1 MIMTGDQKE
10 KLKNL
15 LEESE
20 VLFDEPMK
28 LHTTFRIGGNAECFV
43 RIQNIEELSALVE
56 FCRREDLPF
65 FFIGKGSNLLVS
77 DNGIAGVVATFGD
90 GMSDIIVKDD
100 MIIAE
105 GGASLSAVASHAL
118 QKGLTGFEFAAGIPG
133 SVGGAV
139 RMNAGAYGGEMSQVV
154 GWVRVL
160 TPDGNIKTILG
171 AHLEFGYR
179 TSILKDVP
187 YIVLS
192 CGIQLMPGDEKQIR
206 ITMLELGARRREK
219 QPLEYPSAGS
229 TFKRPEGYFA
239 GKLIEEAGC
248 RGLSVGGAKVSEKHC
263 GFIINE
269 NDATAKDVSQLIEE
283 VRKRV
288 YENSGILLEPEIIF
302 MGE

>member
-1 MIMTGDQKE
+1 MTEDQKK
-10 KLKNL
+10 KLTHL

-20 VLFDEPMK
+20 IVFDEPMSA
-28 LHTTFRIGGNAECFV
+28 HTTFRIGGNAECFV
-43 RIQNIEELSALVE
+43 RAQNTEEIAALAD
-56 FCRREDLPF
+56 FCRREEIPF
-65 FFIGKGSNLLVS
+65 FFMGKGSNLLVS
-77 DNGIAGVVATFGD
+77 DAGIAGVVATFGEK
-90 GMSDIIVKDD
+90 MSDIIVKED
-100 MIIAE
+100 MIVAE

-154 GWVRVL
+154 AWVRVL

-192 CGIQLMPGDEKQIR
+192 CGIQLSPGDEKEIR
-206 ITMLELGARRREK
+206 LTMLELGARRREK

-229 TFKRPEGYFA
+229 TFKRPEGAFA
-239 GKLIEEAGC
+239 GKLIEEAGL
-248 RGLSVGGAKVSEKHC
+248 RGFTVGGAKVSDKHC
-263 GFIINE
+263 GFVINE
-269 NDATAKDVSQLIEE
+269 GNATAKDVLTLIEE
-283 VRKRV
+283 VRNKV
-288 YENSGILLEPEIIF
+288 YENSGILLEPEVIF
-302 MGE
+302 VGE

>member
-1 MIMTGDQKE
+1 MTGDQKE

-28 LHTTFRIGGNAECFV
+28 SHTTFRIGGCAECFV
-43 RIQNIEELSALVE
+43 RIQNIEELTALVE
-56 FCRREDLPF
+56 FCRREDIPF
-65 FFIGKGSNLLVS
+65 FFMGKGSNLLVS
-77 DNGIAGVVATFGD
+77 DKGVAGIVASFGD
-90 GMSDIIVKDD
+90 KMCDIIVKED

-118 QKGLTGFEFAAGIPG
+118 QKGLTGFEFASGIPG

-139 RMNAGAYGGEMSQVV
+139 RMNAGAYGSDMSQVV

-171 AHLEFGYR
+171 AHLGFGYR
-179 TSILKDVP
+179 TSILKDIP

-206 ITMLELGARRREK
+206 LTMLELGARRREK

-229 TFKRPEGYFA
+229 TFKRPEGNYA

-248 RGLSVGGAKVSEKHC
+248 KGLSVGGAKVSEKHC
-263 GFIINE
+263 GFVINE
-269 NDATAKDVSQLIEE
+269 KDATAKDVSELIEE

-288 YENSGILLEPEIIF
+288 YDSSGILLEPEVIF
-302 MGE
+302 VGE

>member
-1 MIMTGDQKE
+1 MTGDQKE

>member
-1 MIMTGDQKE
+1 MTGDQKE

-65 FFIGKGSNLLVS
+65 FFMGKGSNLLVS

>member
-1 MIMTGDQKE
+1 MTGDQKE

-28 LHTTFRIGGNAECFV
+28 SHTTFRIGGCAECFV
-43 RIQNIEELSALVE
+43 RIQNIEELTALVE
-56 FCRREDLPF
+56 FCRREDIPF
-65 FFIGKGSNLLVS
+65 FFMGKGSNLLVS

-90 GMSDIIVKDD
+90 GMSDIVVKED

-139 RMNAGAYGGEMSQVV
+139 RMNAGAYGGDMSQVV

-206 ITMLELGARRREK
+206 ITMLELGSRRREK

-229 TFKRPEGYFA
+229 TFKRPEGKFA

-248 RGLSVGGAKVSEKHC
+248 KGLSVGGAKVSEKHC
-263 GFIINE
+263 GFVINE
-269 NDATAKDVSQLIEE
+269 NDATAKDVSELIEE

-288 YENSGILLEPEIIF
+288 YDNSGILLEPEIIF
-302 MGE
+302 VGE

>member
-1 MIMTGDQKE
+1 MTGDQKE

-28 LHTTFRIGGNAECFV
+28 SHTTFRIGGCAECFV
-43 RIQNIEELSALVE
+43 RIQNIEELTALVE
-56 FCRREDLPF
+56 FCRREDIPF
-65 FFIGKGSNLLVS
+65 FFMGKGSNLLVS

-90 GMSDIIVKDD
+90 GMSDIVVKED

-139 RMNAGAYGGEMSQVV
+139 RMNAGAYGGDMSQVV

-206 ITMLELGARRREK
+206 ITMLELGSRRREK

-229 TFKRPEGYFA
+229 TFKRPEGNFA

-248 RGLSVGGAKVSEKHC
+248 KGLSVGGAKVSEKHC
-263 GFIINE
+263 GFVINE
-269 NDATAKDVSQLIEE
+269 NDATAKDVSELIEE

-288 YENSGILLEPEIIF
+288 YDNSGILLEPEIIF
-302 MGE
+302 VGE

>member
-65 FFIGKGSNLLVS
+65 FFMGKGSNLLVS